1 MTKQFRRLAMFTIV
15 CVAVGAAALTS
26 CTKDDE
32 VINDVSAMETKSEE
46 LILKAWRFDPI
57 NLWFRIIRQEDG
69 TLIRV
74 CEHWRYN
81 WMTTSD
87 LCGMVLDEQ
96 RDNDVAVAH
105 METLGGRITRLVL
118 QSDAMEPEIREI
130 YNDFIGLGAITFS
143 ENCPITDPKIV
154 EAVGVNNIPA
164 GEYPIRLENNNF
176 VIIISE

>member
-1 MTKQFRRLAMFTIV
+1 MTKKLRKLAMFAV
-15 CVAVGAAALTS
+15 LSVAVGAATLTS
-26 CTKDDE
+26 CGKDDE
-32 VINDVSAMETKSEE
+32 VINNVPAMEMKSEE

-57 NLWFRIIRQEDG
+57 NLWYRLIRQEDG

-87 LCGMVLDEQ
+87 LCGMVLDAVT
-96 RDNDVAVAH
+96 DNGTAVAH

-164 GEYPIRLENNNF
+164 GTYPIRLENENF
-176 VIIISE
+176 VITISE

>member
-26 CTKDDE
+26 CTKEDE
-32 VINDVSAMETKSEE
+32 VINNVPAMETKSEE
-46 LILKAWRFDPI
+46 LILKTWKYDPI
-57 NLWFRIIRQEDG
+57 NLWFRIIHQDG
-69 TLIRV
+69 KLVRV
-74 CEHWRYN
+74 CEHWWYN

-87 LCGMVLDEQ
+87 LCGMVLGEQ